1 MQVLETIGEIGNW
14 LQVTLLPYG
23 GPGLFVLAVCDSSF
37 LSLPEV
43 NDLLL
48 MYFSIQEPRLMLVY
62 ASFTTAGSV
71 VGCLMLYTVGR
82 KGGEAVLRRRL
93 SGERMDRFRSGYARF
108 GILAVVIPS
117 LLPPPTPFKVFVLS
131 AGAFGVPTGRFL
143 VAVLIGRSLRYF
155 GQGVLAVLYGEAA
168 IAWVRDNAA
177 PVGVGLSV
185 AFILIT
191 ALAVVWRRRWR
202 SGAQ

>member
-1 MQVLETIGEIGNW
+1 MEFLETIGEW
-14 LQVTLLPYG
+14 LRVTLLPYG

-48 MYFSIQEPRLMLVY
+48 MYFSVQEPGLMVVY
-62 ASFTTAGSV
+62 AGFTTAGSV

-82 KGGEAVLRRRL
+82 KGGEAILRRRL
-93 SGERMDRFRSGYARF
+93 SGERMDRFRRGYARY
-108 GILAVVIPS
+108 GVLAVVVPS

-131 AGAFGVPTGRFL
+131 AGAFGVPTGRFVL
-143 VAVLIGRSLRYF
+143 AVVIGRSLRYF
-155 GQGVLAVLYGEAA
+155 GQGILAVLYGEAA

-177 PVGVGLSV
+177 SVGIGLSV
-185 AFILIT
+185 AVILIT
-191 ALAVVWRRRWR
+191 ALAVVWKRQRKPEVR
-202 SGAQ
+202 